1 MCLCCCV
8 CVICDRETNSG
19 ICVFAFV
26 CGVYVSK
33 CVCVCVCVV
42 CLCVFM
48 VCMRGVCICV
58 SVCVCVVYMCVR
70 LWFSGCCFFSFTLGV
85 EGQLTVTRLCT
96 HIHAPVRASHP
107 SRSGVSATYRWR
119 ASNKH
124 EHNLDLHIYKGGKTN
139 PKETPKYTLIL
150 GQTNQST
157 PLWKAM
163 ICSI

>member
-1 MCLCCCV
+1 MEFVCLRLCVVCMCL
-8 CVICDRETNSG
+8 S
-19 ICVFAFV
+19 
-26 CGVYVSK
+26 
-33 CVCVCVCVV
+33 VCVCVCVV

>member
-1 MCLCCCV
+1 MIEKQTVEFVCLRLCVVCMCL
-8 CVICDRETNSG
+8 S
-19 ICVFAFV
+19 
-26 CGVYVSK
+26 
-33 CVCVCVCVV
+33 VCVCVCVV

-124 EHNLDLHIYKGGKTN
+124 EHNLDLHIYKGVKTN